1 MNQVFL
7 DSSYFKA
14 LIDDVDDFHKEAKD
28 IFSLLNEQKTQL
40 VTTNYIIDETLTL
53 LRVKRNLQSAI
64 KLRDMINAGSP
75 TITIYRVISE
85 DDADAWQWFVSDWSR
100 LSFTDC
106 VSFAVMKRLE
116 ITHVATFDQHFKRA
130 GFIIVKP
137 APNTLQKKTE

>member
-7 DSSYFKA
+7 NSSYFKA
-14 LIDDVDDFHKEAKD
+14 LIDDFDDFHKEAKD

-75 TITIYRVISE
+75 TITICRHETTGDHSC
-85 DDADAWQWFVSDWSR
+85 R
-100 LSFTDC
+100 
-106 VSFAVMKRLE
+106 
-116 ITHVATFDQHFKRA
+116 HV
-130 GFIIVKP
+130 
-137 APNTLQKKTE
+137 